1 MISSNKTGVQILVEQ
16 CVAHGMEHV
25 VCSPGSRNAPIVI
38 ALDEHPKVSC
48 YVIHDER
55 SAAFFAIGL
64 AQKLSKPVGI
74 VCTSGS
80 AALNY
85 YPAVAEAYYQCVP
98 LVVLTADRPAEWIDQ
113 GDGQTIVQKNVFN
126 GHVRYEAQFSEK
138 IGHPDEQWYMERE
151 IATAFSEGATVWRGP
166 VHFNI
171 ALNEPLYG
179 TAEIDPVRAR
189 KIELVR
195 GVFHFSPGN
204 MDDCIRSMRLPRKM
218 VICGQLNPD
227 PALLEQLKVF
237 ANDSSVA
244 ILVENTSNLVDHKFI
259 HCIDRT
265 LNAISEEEMEQ
276 YAPDLLITI
285 GGAVISKKIKSFIR
299 KYKPKEHWK
308 IGFEFPYMDTYQC
321 LSRSFQTEP
330 AIFFREM
337 NNLSYERSV
346 SLFGAK
352 WKQKDFLVQD
362 KMGEFFSK
370 VEYSDVKVFET
381 VLDYLPEEANLH
393 MANSSVV
400 RYCQLFDPIRSV
412 TYYSNRGTSGID
424 GSTSTACGSAAADKS
439 HVHVVITGDVSFFYD
454 SNALWNNYLGE
465 NLRIILINNAGG
477 GIFRIITGPSTSK
490 QREHYFE
497 ARHQHDAEHIAKA
510 FDIHYYA
517 ASSIQE
523 LEALMG
529 DFYAYE
535 EGGRPKLLEIRTPE
549 DRNHLMLEEFFQSA
563 RVDSN

>member
-16 CVAHGMEHV
+16 CVSHGMEHV
-25 VCSPGSRNAPIVI
+25 VCSPGSRNAPVVI
-38 ALDEHPKVSC
+38 ALDEHPKVTC

-64 AQKLSKPVGI
+64 AQKLGKPVGV

-98 LVVLTADRPAEWIDQ
+98 LVVMTADRPVEWIDQ
-113 GDGQTIVQKNVFN
+113 GDGQTIVQKDVFK
-126 GHVRYEAQFSEK
+126 GHIRYSAQFSEK
-138 IGHPDEQWYMERE
+138 VNNGDEQWYMERE
-151 IATAFSEGATVWRGP
+151 IATAFSEGATVWKGP
-166 VHFNI
+166 IHFNI

-179 TAEIDPVRAR
+179 TAEIAPVAPR

-195 GVFHFSPGN
+195 GIFHFSLAN
-204 MDDCIRSMRLPRKM
+204 VDECIRSMKFSKKL
-218 VICGQLNPD
+218 VICGQLSSD
-227 PALLEQLKVF
+227 PALLEQLKIF

-244 ILVENTSNLVDHKFI
+244 IFVENTSNLVDQKFI

-265 LNAISEEEMEQ
+265 LNSISETELEDF
-276 YAPDLLITI
+276 APDLLITI
-285 GGAVISKKIKSFIR
+285 GGAVISKKVKAFIR
-299 KYKPKEHWK
+299 KHRPKEHWK

-337 NNLSYERSV
+337 NNLNYERSI
-346 SLFGAK
+346 SNYGAK

-370 VEYSDVKVFET
+370 VDYSDIKVFET
-381 VLDYLPEEANLH
+381 VLDYLPEDSNLH

-412 TYYSNRGTSGID
+412 TYFSNRGTSGID
-424 GSTSTACGSAAADKS
+424 GSTSTACGAAAADKS
-439 HVHVVITGDVSFFYD
+439 NVHVVITGDVSFFYD
-454 SNALWNNYLGE
+454 SNALWNSYLGE

-477 GIFRIITGPSTSK
+477 GIFRIIPGPSTSK
-490 QREHYFE
+490 QREQYFE

-510 FDIHYYA
+510 FDIEYFKV
-517 ASSIQE
+517 STLDEI
-523 LEALMG
+523 EAIMA

-549 DRNHLMLEEFFQSA
+549 DKNHLMLEEFFEA
-563 RVDSN
+563 VKVVPN

>member
-38 ALDEHPKVSC
+38 AMDEHPLVTC

-64 AQKLSKPVGI
+64 AQKLGKPVGV

-98 LVVLTADRPAEWIDQ
+98 LVVLTADRPSEWIDQ
-113 GDGQTIVQKNVFN
+113 GDGQTIVQKNVFK
-126 GHVRYEAQFSEK
+126 GHVRYDAQISEK
-138 IGHPDEQWYMERE
+138 ITSPDDQWYMERE
-151 IATAFSEGATVWRGP
+151 IATAFSEGTTVWKGP
-166 VHFNI
+166 IHFNI
-171 ALNEPLYG
+171 ALGEPLYG
-179 TAEIDPVRAR
+179 TAEIEPVPAR

-195 GVFHFSPGN
+195 GVFHFSPRN
-204 MDDCIRSMRLPRKM
+204 QEDYIRSMRLQKKM
-218 VICGQLNPD
+218 VICGQLDPD

-265 LNAISEEEMEQ
+265 LNAISESEMEDF
-276 YAPDLLITI
+276 APDLLITI

-321 LSRSFQTEP
+321 LSQSFQTEP

-337 NNLSYERSV
+337 NNLNYERSN

-362 KMGEFFSK
+362 KMGEFFQK
-370 VEYSDVKVFET
+370 VEYSDIKVFET

-424 GSTSTACGSAAADKS
+424 GSTSTACGAAAAEKD
-439 HVHVVITGDVSFFYD
+439 HVHVIITGDVSFFYD

-477 GIFRIITGPSTSK
+477 GIFRIIPGPATSK
-490 QREHYFE
+490 QREQYFE
-497 ARHQHDAEHIAKA
+497 ARHQHNAEHIANA
-510 FDIHYYA
+510 FGIHYLSA
-517 ASSIQE
+517 ASVEE
-523 LEALMG
+523 LEALMA

-549 DRNHLMLEEFFQSA
+549 DRNHLMLEEFFKA
-563 RVDSN
+563 ANVDLK